1 MAETQLTAF
10 LQQIPFLRQVSP
22 EELDGIAE
30 HLDSA
35 TFEEGEV
42 IVQAGSSINALYF
55 IFDGEIEARSTHP
68 HRKTTTTTILRK
80 GDTLGEV
87 ELIYG
92 KNWTRDLRVKEKVT
106 LYRWQLSKIDPFL
119 KNHPAAFSQLK
130 TTARSRYLA
139 HRLHFKW
146 LGEAETIQGLAR
158 KHPFM
163 LVRSLIFPLVFLG
176 GSLALLFGA
185 IAGDGSFLGWLGAA
199 IAMISL
205 AIGIWRWVDWQNDY
219 YIITNRRAVWLEK
232 VVAIYDRRQE
242 TPLHWVL
249 SVSVSTNVLGRTF
262 GFGDVIIRTYTGQ
275 LIFRNVGDP
284 NALAVIIQEHWRRMK
299 ERHLQSDRE
308 EMIRALQERL
318 GEEGEFDEM
327 DELPLTSEEKQD
339 ELLQDELLRDPASTI
354 GLNHWTLKMRFE
366 EDGVITYRKHWAVL
380 LQQVFVPTFYLLLL
394 LVLFGMRLVGFLDVF
409 SAGQLL
415 LASAIGMILILWW
428 IYRFVDWANDI
439 YQITPTQIV
448 DVNKKPLSRETR
460 KVAPL
465 ENILG
470 TEIDRQGIVGLVLNF
485 GSVIAN
491 IGTAQFSFHGVY
503 DPASIQQEIVR
514 AQDSFLERQADSERL
529 QRREEVVEWL
539 SAYHE
544 EVSKTKEEPP
554 EELEV
559 E

>member
-1 MAETQLTAF
+1 MSDPQLVAF
-10 LQQIPFLRQVSP
+10 LHQIPFLRQVSP
-22 EELDGIAE
+22 EELTRIADQ
-30 HLDSA
+30 LDSA
-35 TFEEGEV
+35 TFEEDEL
-42 IVQAGSSINALYF
+42 IVQAGSTINALYF
-55 IFDGEIEARSTHP
+55 IFEGEIEASSTHP
-68 HRKTTTTTILRK
+68 RRKTRTTTILRR

-92 KNWTRDLRVKEKVT
+92 KNWTRDLRVRERVT
-106 LYRWQLSKIDPFL
+106 LYRWQLPRMDNFL
-119 KNHPAAFSQLK
+119 KDHPAAFSQLK
-130 TTARSRYLA
+130 TIARSRYLA

-146 LGEAETIQGLAR
+146 LGEEETIQGLAR
-158 KHPFM
+158 KHPIM

-176 GSLALLFGA
+176 GSLAMISGA
-185 IAGDGSFLGWLGAA
+185 ISGDGSLFGWLGTA
-199 IAMISL
+199 L
-205 AIGIWRWVDWQNDY
+205 AIISIAVGLWRWVDWQNDF

-249 SVSVSTNVLGRTF
+249 SVSVSTNVLGRLL

-284 NALAVIIQEHWRRMK
+284 DGFAVIIQEHWRRMK
-299 ERHLQSDRE
+299 ERHVQSDRE
-308 EMIRALQERL
+308 EMILALQERL
-318 GEEGEFDEM
+318 GDDGTFEEM
-327 DELPLTSEEKQD
+327 DELPVTHEEELD
-339 ELLQDELLRDPASTI
+339 GLLQDPASTI
-354 GLNHWTLKMRFE
+354 GLNRWTFRMHFE

-380 LQQVFVPTFYLLLL
+380 LQQVFAPTFYLALLM
-394 LVLFGMRLVGFLDVF
+394 VLFGMRLAGFLDVF
-409 SAGQLL
+409 TFGQFL
-415 LASAIGMILILWW
+415 LAGGIGVILILWW
-428 IYRFVDWANDI
+428 MYRFVDWANDI

-448 DVNKKPLSRETR
+448 DVNKKPLSREIR

-470 TEIDRQGIVGLVLNF
+470 TEIDRQGILGLVLNF

-503 DPASIQQEIVR
+503 DPANIQQEIVR
-514 AQDSFLERQADSERL
+514 AQDSFLAKQAESERS

-544 EVSKTKEEPP
+544 QVSEPRQEP
-554 EELEV
+554 SEEV
-559 E
+559 EEE